1 MNPVSSTQQSAGYS
15 FGKPPDDMEAWREQC
30 CRQMKRDT
38 LSRMKYGWFHTY
50 RPVLDDAS
58 YRIFNSTAEYRAWC
72 RENLPAYLG
81 FHDESHAV

>member
-1 MNPVSSTQQSAGYS
+1 MSTKPSAQEAAGYS

-30 CRQMKRDT
+30 RRQMKRST
-38 LSRMKYGWFHTY
+38 LFRMKHGWCYTHK
-50 RPVLDDAS
+50 PVLDDAP

-81 FHDESHAV
+81 FHDQSEAV